1 MNAELDDAQAKA
13 AALETEVAALKEH
26 LRGLEKETRDCRG
39 IIVAEKFYCDLATD
53 SALLGWNIG
62 DGGGETPQLRIRF
75 DLERAMAAEYGYI
88 YDDKS
93 RALDMAEM
101 KIVPANAGPRA
112 IRAAIEA
119 VLDHR
124 CEELQYFHYTRHE
137 SNIETEGLSITLSW
151 CTSDGSATWEH

>member
-1 MNAELDDAQAKA
+1 M
-13 AALETEVAALKEH
+13 
-26 LRGLEKETRDCRG
+26 GL
-39 IIVAEKFYCDLATD
+39 
-53 SALLGWNIG
+53 
-62 DGGGETPQLRIRF
+62 F

-119 VLDHR
+119 VLDNR
-124 CEELQYFHYTRHE
+124 CRELQYDHCQCDD
-137 SNIETEGLSITLSW
+137 SNIETDGLSITLSW
-151 CTSDGSATWEH
+151 CTSDGDATWEH